1 MPAKKTKVPDL
12 GAISPTKA
20 CEKPHEFELRHPVQG
35 PLGVF
40 ISVLGSESALYKRT
54 FRAKIIESQRLGRD
68 LKEGEELAPA
78 VEERLN
84 ADLFAA
90 ITTGWRSG
98 DEPFV
103 VHEGKELE
111 CTRDNAASLYLAEG
125 WIADQV
131 ETQARTLGNFMT
143 A

>member
-1 MPAKKTKVPDL
+1 MPTKKTKVPDL

-20 CEKPHEFELRHPVQG
+20 CEKPHEFELRHPVSG

-54 FRAKIIESQRLGRD
+54 FRAKIIESQRLGRE
-68 LKEGEELAPA
+68 LKDGEELDRE

-84 ADLFAA
+84 AELFAT

-98 DEPFV
+98 DEPIV

-111 CTRDNAASLYLAEG
+111 CSKENATSLYLSES

-131 ETQARTLGNFMT
+131 EAQARNLGNFMT